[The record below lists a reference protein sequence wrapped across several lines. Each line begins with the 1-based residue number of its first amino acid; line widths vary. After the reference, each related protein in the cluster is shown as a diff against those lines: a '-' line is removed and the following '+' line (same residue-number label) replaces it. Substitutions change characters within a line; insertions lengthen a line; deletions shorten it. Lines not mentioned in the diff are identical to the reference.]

1 MNTALSKIL
10 SHVYELEGLL
20 LVADHHGSDTPP
32 VVYDL
37 IREHARKLHEM
48 SALLPNESHRSAA
61 PAPEPAPVPEPA
73 SEPEPAAVV
82 ATAPETEPETP
93 ADSPADTDITDDDI
107 PPRSDD
113 DELRPAFSFSNCESR
128 SEDDEPA
135 VPTPMDAFDA
145 LTPED
150 DEPAVPTPMDAFD
163 ALTPEDDELDDATTA
178 TMGQRQDA
186 LRVDEKLQRTLSKD
200 LRKAFSVNDRFRFRR
215 ELFGNSEADFVDAI
229 NMIESMHSYDEAREY
244 FLDDLGWDE
253 DVAEVSEFLAI
264 VRHHFA

>member
-1 MNTALSKIL
+1 MTFEQVQTLMNYGFTADQIIEISRN
-10 SHVYELEGLL
+10 
-20 LVADHHGSDTPP
+20 T
-32 VVYDL
+32 
-37 IREHARKLHEM
+37 
-48 SALLPNESHRSAA
+48 
-61 PAPEPAPVPEPA
+61 PEPAPVPEPA

-150 DEPAVPTPMDAFD
+150 DE
-163 ALTPEDDELDDATTA
+163 LDDATTA
-178 TMGQRQDA
+178 TMGQRQYA